1 MLLNDVLRV
10 ALLPSA
16 IVLMVA
22 LIMTTL
28 IFYGFSEPMSA
39 VLAVVLAETALVI
52 LAIVVKRLLV
62 GPRWGRDHQTPFWS
76 LRHFVYFF
84 AQDCFMSWCAGPFG
98 ILEGTLMSNP
108 LLRRFGCRIGRHA
121 LINTPMQ
128 AFDWNAVDIGENCVV
143 EGILQLHSFE
153 NGRLKG
159 AQRKAVREAV
169 EKLGCSVVLTAQQ
182 DLILCDAPDAAS
194 IEAILD
200 AHGTPRPE
208 TVGVARAT
216 AVTGP
221 YEKYGE
227 NPILHSNTGDV
238 GFDGPG
244 HCSVIESPDDPQEW
258 IIFYHSYVRPATSG
272 ARALMMDTLTFDAA
286 AGGRPGGW
294 PRLSTGT
301 KSPSTAP
308 TPLPPT
314 TARQAAPAPWRYH
327 GVVFGGGEWSS
338 ADAPLGSA
346 ASDSSLRAAIASGAS
361 AIRLIPTCEPS
372 HRVLYLGVEGRGRA
386 RGRRRA

>member
-1 MLLNDVLRV
+1 MRSDAVWVLRAYRRAPLAERELSPQV
-10 ALLPSA
+10 ATGPTPLGPFTDSGAPLARDETGRGMYLDSHYFYDSATATPYLVWKHGSVTPPAETHTWLYMQPLDRTGTKLLGEKR
-16 IVLMVA
+16 IVLRND
-22 LIMTTL
+22 L
-28 IFYGFSEPMSA
+28 G
-39 VLAVVLAETALVI
+39 
-52 LAIVVKRLLV
+52 
-62 GPRWGRDHQTPFWS
+62 
-76 LRHFVYFF
+76 
-84 AQDCFMSWCAGPFG
+84 SWEQG
-98 ILEGTLMSNP
+98 
-108 LLRRFGCRIGRHA
+108 
-121 LINTPMQ
+121 
-128 AFDWNAVDIGENCVV
+128 VV
-143 EGILQLHSFE
+143 EAPWIVKPRGSSFYY
-153 NGRLKG
+153 LFYS
-159 AQRKAVREAV
+159 AAH
-169 EKLGCSVVLTAQQ
+169 C
-182 DLILCDAPDAAS
+182 CDGSGSYA
-194 IEAILD
+194 
-200 AHGTPRPE
+200 
-208 TVGVARAT
+208 VGVARAT